1 MTALAADLSVDK
13 LTVSFPVGRH
23 GLFNRSSAKWLTA
36 VSDVSLVI
44 PAGTS
49 LGVVG
54 ESGCGKSTLAR
65 TVAGL
70 IDPTFGSVKLGGSQL
85 AAHRSRRDARRIQ
98 MVFQDPASSLNP
110 RITVRNMLTEVLT
123 VHQIVPSERLPS
135 HLDELMRLVGLPTS
149 ILDQKPK
156 SLSGGQRQRV
166 GIVRALAPEPELMIL
181 DEAIAALDVSV
192 QAAVLSLL
200 VDLRERL
207 SLSMMFISHDL
218 GAVRSVCDSVAV
230 MYLGRIVEFGPV
242 ESVLRN
248 PRHPYTRALLDAE
261 PSLDAPKT
269 PGTSGLRGEP
279 PSAINMPVG
288 CAFRARCSY
297 ADDTCAESVP
307 VIDMTA
313 SHDQACFHPLGTGT
327 APRDRSTTME
337 GWTP

>member
-1 MTALAADLSVDK
+1 MTVIAADLAVDS
-13 LTVSFPVGRH
+13 LTVRFPVGRH
-23 GLFNRSSAKWLTA
+23 SLFNRQGAQWLTA
-36 VSDVSLVI
+36 VNDVSLVI

-70 IDPTFGSVKLGGSQL
+70 IEPTSGSVSLAGTRL
-85 AAHRSRRDARRIQ
+85 AAKRSRSDARRIQ

-110 RITVRNMLTEVLT
+110 RITVRDMLTEVLT
-123 VHQIVPSERLPS
+123 VHGVVPSERMS
-135 HLDELMRLVGLPTS
+135 GHLDELMRLVGLPTS
-149 ILDQKPK
+149 VLDQKPK
-156 SLSGGQRQRV
+156 NLSGGQRQRV

-200 VDLRERL
+200 MDLRERL

-230 MYLGRIVEFGPV
+230 MYLGRVVEHGPV
-242 ESVLRN
+242 ETVLHN

-261 PSLDAPKT
+261 PSLDTPKA

-279 PSAINMPVG
+279 PSAINLPSG
-288 CAFRARCSY
+288 CAFRARCAF
-297 ADDTCAESVP
+297 ADDTCAQNVP

-313 SHDQACFHPLGTGT
+313 PHDQACFHPRGH
-327 APRDRSTTME
+327 RDL
-337 GWTP
+337 PV